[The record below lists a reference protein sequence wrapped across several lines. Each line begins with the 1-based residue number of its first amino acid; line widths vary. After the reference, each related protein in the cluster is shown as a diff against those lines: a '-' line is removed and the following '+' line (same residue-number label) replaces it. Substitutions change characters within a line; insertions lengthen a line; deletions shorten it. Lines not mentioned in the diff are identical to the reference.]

1 MFEEFL
7 AELRR
12 PVISPQPWMKD
23 VDLVL
28 GTKENITE
36 AIDECLA
43 VEVYGCDIET
53 TGLDQRVFE
62 GRTVDSLVG
71 ISISASPNKAYY
83 FPIGHKA
90 GSEYNIPWSLVK
102 KEFGRL
108 FDPAQKA
115 RPVFHNISFDATFL
129 EYNGFSPLGRDRWD
143 DHRMWEDTMILKYL
157 LNPRE
162 KGGRGLK
169 ALSDNLLNMKMI
181 ELDDLIPDSKQ
192 KDYSSIDPSWEP
204 AYWYAASDA
213 LCTLRLWGVLN
224 KTYTEAPEHSAS
236 MYALEK
242 MCLVSVCWMH
252 RCRVYIDREKALR
265 SCVEGQTL
273 WWESLLDVYEGA
285 SSILGRD
292 VTPNYVRLMRG
303 TLKGRNK
310 FDPNDIGGEER
321 MTFKIRV
328 DEARKEAER
337 VYPDPV
343 GLVTKSVPVLG
354 KVAGTE
360 MVEFPL
366 VYDVMSPQ
374 QLGLMFRELGVPNL
388 QATEKSGQV
397 VTSRD
402 VLDEVIEEAAETF
415 PFMKR
420 IKNLRILSK
429 NLSQYLIP
437 MLEDVGRDGTLM
449 PKFDQFSA
457 DTGRF
462 SCKTTS
468 EPWVTKDGGCRV
480 PFQGIPAFGKD
491 KDKPK
496 FISEMRGCIKAR
508 GEGWWIV
515 AIDYAGVELRLVS
528 NLSGEPKWI
537 QAFFECS
544 ECGRQFSQEMD
555 DSDGIVKATPSYCPC
570 GSDKI
575 GDLHTITAVAFY
587 GESAKD
593 RPDWKELRGNGK
605 GCNFAL
611 SYGGTGKAVQRTI
624 GCTAQEGDEKYKTFT
639 QTYKTLTTWW
649 SSQHEFARKHGY
661 VKTAFGRVQPLP
673 DIKSD
678 DFSRRSKDERKAVNG
693 PVQGTSADVTK
704 LAMSLIYKETKKRG
718 WFDKLKMIL
727 TVHDEIVFEIH
738 ESVIGDAIPM
748 LSNIMVRNKGLAN
761 QKWRVPLLVDV
772 EVGQDWSVPYDLK
785 DLIKGYQEKRKPT
798 GELDAD
804 GKPIMKEV
812 KIPVP
817 ESLARIFKSEGE
829 EESEKEEERIPQ
841 PSRPRYDLKTLSL
854 EGVEALARW
863 LDLNP
868 LGQVYYENRD
878 VTTLFEGS

>member
-1 MFEEFL
+1 MFDEFL
-7 AELRR
+7 SELRR
-12 PVISPQPWMKD
+12 PVITKQDWMNN
-23 VDLVL
+23 VELIL
-28 GTKENITE
+28 GTKENITQ
-36 AIDECLA
+36 AIDECLS
-43 VEVYGCDIET
+43 VEVYGCDTET
-53 TGLDQRVFE
+53 TGLDQRVFD
-62 GRTVDSLVG
+62 GRTMDSLVG
-71 ISISASPNKAYY
+71 ISISPFPNKAYY
-83 FPIGHKA
+83 FPLGHKQ

-108 FDPAQKA
+108 FDPSQKA

-129 EYNGFSPLGRDRWD
+129 EYNGFSPLGKDRWD
-143 DHRMWEDTMILKYL
+143 DHKMWEDTLIIKYL
-157 LNPRE
+157 LNPRQ

-169 ALSDNLLNMKMI
+169 ALSDELLSMKMI

-192 KDYSSIDPSWEP
+192 KDYSSLDPSWEP
-204 AYWYAASDA
+204 ATWYAASDA
-213 LCTLRLWGVLN
+213 LCTLRIWEILN
-224 KTYTEAPEHSAS
+224 KQYTDAPEHTAS

-242 MCLVSVCWMH
+242 MCLVSVSWMH
-252 RCRVYIDREKALR
+252 RCRVYIDHEKALK
-265 SCVEGQTL
+265 SCIEGQTL
-273 WWESLLDVYEGA
+273 WWESLLDVYQGA
-285 SSILGRD
+285 SEILGRN
-292 VTPNYVRLMRG
+292 VTPNYVKLMKG
-303 TLKGRNK
+303 ELKGRNK
-310 FDPNDIGGEER
+310 FSPLEVGGDER
-321 MTFKIRV
+321 MSYKIRV
-328 DEARKEAER
+328 DEARKEASR
-337 VYPDPV
+337 LYPDSTE
-343 GLVTKSVPVLG
+343 LLKKSVPILG
-354 KVAGTE
+354 RVAGTE
-360 MVEFPL
+360 EVEFPM

-402 VLDEVIEEAAETF
+402 ALDEVIEEAEASF
-415 PFMKR
+415 PFMGR

-437 MLEDVGRDGTLM
+437 MLEDVGKDGTLM

-480 PFQGIPAFGKD
+480 PFQGIPAYGKD
-491 KDKPK
+491 KSKPR
-496 FISEMRGCIKAR
+496 FISEMRSCIKAR
-508 GEGWWIV
+508 EKGWWIV

-537 QAFFECS
+537 KAFFECS
-544 ECGRQFSQEMD
+544 ECGRQFSQEQD
-555 DSDGIVKATPSYCPC
+555 TDGIVKATPSFCVC

-587 GESAKD
+587 GDSAKD

-624 GCTAQEGDEKYKTFT
+624 GCSADEGEEKYKTFT
-639 QTYKTLTTWW
+639 KTYKTLTSWW
-649 SSQHEFARKHGY
+649 SLQHEFGRKNGY

-678 DFSRRSKDERKAVNG
+678 EFSRKSKDERKAVNG

-738 ESVIGDAIPM
+738 EDIIGEAIPVI
-748 LSNIMVRNKGLAN
+748 SNLMVRNKAIAN
-761 QKWRVPLLVDV
+761 QKWNVPLLVDV
-772 EVGQDWSVPYDLK
+772 EVGEDWSVPYDLK
-785 DLIKGYQEKRKPT
+785 DLKRGYQEKKKPSDQI
-798 GELDAD
+798 GED
-804 GKPIMKEV
+804 GKPIMVEV
-812 KIPVP
+812 KVPVP
-817 ESLARIFKSEGE
+817 EVLARIFHTEEAQEQNEVKLDEKPQVSRFVLKSLTE
-829 EESEKEEERIPQ
+829 ENAVELAKW
-841 PSRPRYDLKTLSL
+841 LSL
-854 EGVEALARW
+854 
-863 LDLNP
+863 NP
-868 LGQVYYENRD
+868 NGEVYYQERD
-878 VTTLFEGS
+878 VSSLF